1 VEAGTSQDITDM
13 KKVKLEIRPEDCAA
27 YIAALDM
34 AIVLCMQKISH
45 INAGD
50 FLSQLRTELMEE
62 YVDHE

>member
-1 VEAGTSQDITDM
+1 M

-50 FLSQLRTELMEE
+50 FLSRLRTELMEE